1 MPDFP
6 IKYSNS
12 RQSAKAL
19 QNLIEKIPLSQRRT
33 RQGEG
38 NPKGKLPDSS
48 YVERL
53 LFPTNYFFQ
62 VSYFLPVNYF
72 FPVNYFLLLNY
83 FFPISIFFLRKSTAI
98 SRRLKSAEKA
108 QRSRQWLHAPYP
120 LPPDKKEKKRVYGKR
135 RRQIPK
141 TKALRCNPHGHPD

>member
-19 QNLIEKIPLSQRRT
+19 QNLIEKIPLSQGRT

-38 NPKGKLPDSS
+38 TPKEKRHRSP
-48 YVERL
+48 YKERL

-72 FPVNYFLLLNY
+72 FPV
-83 FFPISIFFLRKSTAI
+83 SIFFLWKSTAI
-98 SRRLKSAEKA
+98 KRIVKSAEKA
-108 QRSRQWLHAPYP
+108 HRSRQSPHAPYP
-120 LPPDKKEKKRVYGKR
+120 LPQDKKEKKRVYGKR

-141 TKALRCNPHGHPD
+141 TKAPRCNPHGHPD